1 MKRYRIIIPV
11 ILLISLF
18 ISPVIQAH
26 AQPNPPVVRAVLFY
40 SPTCPHCHLVIN
52 DTIIPLVEKYGD
64 QLQIIAIDVTQQQ
77 GQTLFLSAIQKFNL
91 DSAGVPFLV
100 IDDTYLIGSE
110 DIPNKFPGLIE
121 TYLTQGGV
129 DFPNITGLQEMISK
143 AQEADN
149 ATAAASTQSETLQT
163 QPVPATASPADAS
176 PTAIP
181 NIVIDH
187 GGTSTW
193 LDTFTR
199 DPAGNTLSVL
209 VLIGM
214 LGAIAWT
221 VTLFKTTNGIHLKGN
236 WAWVIPLLCV
246 IGFGVAGYLTYVEI
260 TQVSA
265 VCGPVGDCN
274 TVQQSEYARLFGI
287 LPIGVL
293 GLFGYVT
300 IFIAWLVTQFT
311 RDRLADLAAISI
323 FAMTALGTLFSIY
336 LTFLEPFVIGATC
349 AWCLSS
355 AILMT
360 ALMLLSVGPAKI
372 ALSEEAHSGRS
383 IL

>member
-1 MKRYRIIIPV
+1 
-11 ILLISLF
+11 
-18 ISPVIQAH
+18 
-26 AQPNPPVVRAVLFY
+26 
-40 SPTCPHCHLVIN
+40 VIN

>member
-1 MKRYRIIIPV
+1 M
-11 ILLISLF
+11 
-18 ISPVIQAH
+18 
-26 AQPNPPVVRAVLFY
+26 
-40 SPTCPHCHLVIN
+40 IN

-163 QPVPATASPADAS
+163 QPVPATASPADVS

-187 GGTSTW
+187 GRASTW

-209 VLIGM
+209 VLI
-214 LGAIAWT
+214 ACSE
-221 VTLFKTTNGIHLKGN
+221 
-236 WAWVIPLLCV
+236 PL
-246 IGFGVAGYLTYVEI
+246 Y
-260 TQVSA
+260 
-265 VCGPVGDCN
+265 
-274 TVQQSEYARLFGI
+274 
-287 LPIGVL
+287 
-293 GLFGYVT
+293 
-300 IFIAWLVTQFT
+300 
-311 RDRLADLAAISI
+311 
-323 FAMTALGTLFSIY
+323 
-336 LTFLEPFVIGATC
+336 
-349 AWCLSS
+349 
-355 AILMT
+355 
-360 ALMLLSVGPAKI
+360 
-372 ALSEEAHSGRS
+372 GR
-383 IL
+383 